1 MSDVCEEASKVAKIR
16 AEKAEDEVA
25 ELAAKSRQ
33 LETELDL
40 TTERLGIVSLQ
51 LEEKEKSLLA
61 AEAEMNALNRRVQGL
76 EEDLEKTEEKLVAA
90 NTKLDKAG
98 TAADD
103 SERAKKVFENKA
115 VDDDKRI
122 AGLEKELKRPET
134 KLKQQMQLMK
144 KFLRN
149 LCNVIQILKRL
160 KKEQKLQINLFRSCK
175 RRLTGLRMN
184 LLLSKRSSK
193 QSLRSWNKPLLKC
206 LDINNSKQSLR
217 SWNK

>member
-1 MSDVCEEASKVAKIR
+1 MGQSNNSLTAANITKGLRMDAIKKKMQAMKVEKDNACDRSDVCEEASKVAKVR

-33 LETELDL
+33 LETELDV

-51 LEEKEKSLLA
+51 LEEKE
-61 AEAEMNALNRRVQGL
+61 NALNRRVQGL

-122 AGLEKELKRPET
+122 AGLEKELKEARDKAEAADAAYEEVSKKLGQCDADLEKAEERADTGET
-134 KLKQQMQLMK
+134 K
-144 KFLRN
+144 
-149 LCNVIQILKRL
+149 ILEL
-160 KKEQKLQINLFRSCK
+160 
-175 RRLTGLRMN
+175 
-184 LLLSKRSSK
+184 
-193 QSLRSWNKPLLKC
+193 
-206 LDINNSKQSLR
+206 
-217 SWNK
+217 